1 MKFYYKIVGFCH
13 YFVCM
18 FQQGGKFYLNAS
30 NWKRYQ
36 QLNNTTNNNNNSR
49 KQKTKDK
56 YCDIDDSKKQKIS
69 KFSCN
74 LKPLNRLKKTK
85 RNNCNKTGLRK
96 SNSLYSISSVKE
108 RLTNEAGSNTG
119 IDIYR
124 FKQKMANT
132 LSVMTNVLRNVVS
145 KQRIRYKEKGFN
157 LDLACKFNEIRERE
171 KDRNLKDLFKFIFCI
186 LFLRCL

>member
-1 MKFYYKIVGFCH
+1 
-13 YFVCM
+13 M

-36 QLNNTTNNNNNSR
+36 QLNNNTNNNDSINQNTTDR
-49 KQKTKDK
+49 
-56 YCDIDDSKKQKIS
+56 YCDIDIDHSKRKKNS

-74 LKPLNRLKKTK
+74 LKHLNKLKKTK
-85 RNNCNKTGLRK
+85 RNNNKTGLRK

-157 LDLACKFNEIRERE
+157 LDLACKF
-171 KDRNLKDLFKFIFCI
+171 
-186 LFLRCL
+186 